1 MRFWTISES
10 VHFWPERRGDD
21 GFKEALSS
29 FVTVCRMG
37 AERVCVEANR
47 RLEADVVDRLDDAAE
62 ELGEFFAQLSA
73 GEKTMHDIERTGV
86 FQICRG
92 MATSEGVS

>member
-1 MRFWTISES
+1 MASRK
-10 VHFWPERRGDD
+10 P
-21 GFKEALSS
+21 SS
-29 FVTVCRMG
+29 FVTVSRMG

-47 RLEADVVDRLDDAAE
+47 RLETDVVDRLSDAAE
-62 ELGEFFAQLSA
+62 ELGEFFAHLSA

-86 FQICRG
+86 FKICRR